1 MPLKPALRLPLNP
14 AIAGALAL
22 LVLAV
27 FMQAVSFQF
36 LTWDDPPYVTNNSH
50 VRQGLSLSGIAWAF
64 SAFHAANWHPLT
76 WLSHMLD
83 ASLFGLDPRGHHATS
98 IALHAAN
105 TILLYAFLLRATG
118 ARWRSALAAALFAVH
133 PLHVESVAWVAERKD
148 VLSTLFWLLT
158 LHFYVS
164 YVKNPGLSRYL
175 AVAASLSLGL
185 MAKPMLVTLPF
196 VLLLLDAWP
205 LRRLDPQAPADSRSR
220 EVRQRL
226 VVEKLPL
233 LALSVVSMVI
243 TFIAQSRGEAV
254 AKIELVPVGDR
265 AANAVISYAAYLW
278 KAVYPVDLSFFYPFR
293 ENWEAG
299 ALLMSIALLA
309 AITILAWRTRA
320 TRPALLFGWLWYL
333 GTLVPVIGL
342 VQVGAQAMA
351 DRYTY
356 VPLIGIFVAVAWSL
370 PDSGSSAVRR
380 AVTLTGTAVILG
392 ALAVAAHTYAG
403 KWRSSQEL
411 YLHALSVEP
420 NNYRAHGLLASEY
433 ARERKLDQAQHH
445 ALESMRLGQSSRLAG
460 VAENV
465 AINHVTLGNIELARG
480 DLTRAFEHFTRAV
493 ELNPADPVPHFN
505 QGMVLKSAG
514 QHDRAIPAFEAA
526 LRLNPDYAR
535 AHNHLGL
542 ALLLTGQVDRAVVH
556 YQQAAALRPDYAEAR
571 FNLGV
576 AFEAQGRH
584 EDAVAQYR
592 KALEINPDNV
602 VNHLRLA
609 NLLIALGRGREA
621 TGNVAEAL
629 RLSPGNMT
637 ALNMQKGLGV
647 Q

>member
-1 MPLKPALRLPLNP
+1 
-14 AIAGALAL
+14 
-22 LVLAV
+22 
-27 FMQAVSFQF
+27 
-36 LTWDDPPYVTNNSH
+36 
-50 VRQGLSLSGIAWAF
+50 
-64 SAFHAANWHPLT
+64 
-76 WLSHMLD
+76 
-83 ASLFGLDPRGHHATS
+83 
-98 IALHAAN
+98 
-105 TILLYAFLLRATG
+105 
-118 ARWRSALAAALFAVH
+118 
-133 PLHVESVAWVAERKD
+133 
-148 VLSTLFWLLT
+148 
-158 LHFYVS
+158 
-164 YVKNPGLSRYL
+164 
-175 AVAASLSLGL
+175 
-185 MAKPMLVTLPF
+185 
-196 VLLLLDAWP
+196 
-205 LRRLDPQAPADSRSR
+205 
-220 EVRQRL
+220 
-226 VVEKLPL
+226 
-233 LALSVVSMVI
+233 
-243 TFIAQSRGEAV
+243 
-254 AKIELVPVGDR
+254 
-265 AANAVISYAAYLW
+265 
-278 KAVYPVDLSFFYPFR
+278 
-293 ENWEAG
+293 
-299 ALLMSIALLA
+299 
-309 AITILAWRTRA
+309 
-320 TRPALLFGWLWYL
+320 
-333 GTLVPVIGL
+333 
-342 VQVGAQAMA
+342 MA

-370 PDSGSSAVRR
+370 PDFGSSAVRR
-380 AVTLTGTAVILG
+380 AVTVTGTAVVLG
-392 ALAVAAHTYAG
+392 ALVMAAHAYAG

-411 YLHALSVEP
+411 YLHALSVAP

-433 ARERKLDQAQHH
+433 AKERKLDQAQHH
-445 ALESMRLGQSSRLAG
+445 ALESMRLGQASRLAG

-465 AINHVTLGNIELARG
+465 AINQVTLGNIELARG
-480 DLTRAFEHFTRAV
+480 NLTGAFDHFAQAV
-493 ELNPADPVPHFN
+493 KLNPADPVPHFN

-514 QHDRAIPAFEAA
+514 QHDRAILAFEAA